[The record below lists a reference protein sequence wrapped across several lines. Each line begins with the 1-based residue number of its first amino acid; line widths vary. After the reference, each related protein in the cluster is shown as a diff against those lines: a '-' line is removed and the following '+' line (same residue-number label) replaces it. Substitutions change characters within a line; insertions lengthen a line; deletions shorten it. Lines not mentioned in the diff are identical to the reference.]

1 MDPCG
6 SFVLM
11 SLGAHTP
18 ESRLGSRLCGGLHE
32 DICVCDKSQQ
42 MGMNEKQGDAVAALT
57 AQQTSPYSL
66 NAPQISGSMEE
77 NNNRH
82 LFDIKSIKWYFGFFF
97 SFSPIVLLAGFHFY
111 GFFFFLLCVKLI

>member
-97 SFSPIVLLAGFHFY
+97 PFLPL
-111 GFFFFLLCVKLI
+111 FFLQVFISMCFFCFV